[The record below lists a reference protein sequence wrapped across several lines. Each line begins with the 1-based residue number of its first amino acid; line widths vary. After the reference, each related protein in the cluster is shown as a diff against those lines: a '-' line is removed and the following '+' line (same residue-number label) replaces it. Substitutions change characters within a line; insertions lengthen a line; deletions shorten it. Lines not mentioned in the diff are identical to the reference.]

1 MNQGSQTSEAASGA
15 RAEEPG
21 PFAAYAQRWWDADG
35 PFKPLHALN
44 PVRLAYIRDS
54 LCAHF
59 GRDPRSFGSLAG
71 LRILDV
77 GCGGGLLSE
86 PMARLG
92 AEVVGADAEEPNIR
106 AARTHAKAGGLAID
120 YVHARAEDLAEWG
133 ETFDAVLAM
142 EVIEHV
148 DDASAFLAACGALTR
163 PGGALVFATLSRTM
177 KAYAMAIVGAE
188 YVLGWLPR
196 GTHDWNKFLRPSEI
210 ARPLRSNGFTLQDVT
225 GVSYDAI
232 EATWRTRRD
241 PSVNY
246 MGFAAKA

>member
-1 MNQGSQTSEAASGA
+1 MNQGSQTREAAAGA

-21 PFAAYAQRWWDADG
+21 PFAVYAERWWDADG

-59 GRDPRSFGSLAG
+59 GRDPRSFESLAG

-77 GCGGGLLSE
+77 GCG
-86 PMARLG
+86 
-92 AEVVGADAEEPNIR
+92 R
-106 AARTHAKAGGLAID
+106 AARTHAEAGGLAID

-148 DDASAFLAACGALTR
+148 DDASTFLAACGALIR

-210 ARPLRSNGFTLQDVT
+210 ARPLRRNGFTLQDVT